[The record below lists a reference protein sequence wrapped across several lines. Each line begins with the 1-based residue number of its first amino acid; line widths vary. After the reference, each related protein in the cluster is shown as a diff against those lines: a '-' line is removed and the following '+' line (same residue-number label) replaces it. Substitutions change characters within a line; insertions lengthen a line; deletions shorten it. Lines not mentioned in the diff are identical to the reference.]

1 MGKDLW
7 LKLIPKYFINLYPMS
22 LPFLNF
28 RVFHSVGIKML
39 LVLIKRAYKSR
50 LSPTVEKSLDDDD
63 DDVGWKA
70 GIVTACSCQ
79 HFC

>member
-1 MGKDLW
+1 MNLAEYFVSNFQKNSILW
-7 LKLIPKYFINLYPMS
+7 K
-22 LPFLNF
+22 FLNF
-28 RVFHSVGIKML
+28 CVFHSVGIKML
-39 LVLIKRAYKSR
+39 LVLIKGAYKGR

-70 GIVTACSCQ
+70 GIVTASSCQ